1 MPKTCKA
8 NQCDNPVFSNL
19 FCRNHQTSRTDDKWL
34 KSSKGKIT
42 PKVKDSSLKPTKS
55 KRIKPKVRKPTGEL
69 QLFLKRY
76 SECKGL
82 CQITNQQIPFSVDC
96 FMHIL
101 GKGSYP
107 SLRLNEDNFLFVNS
121 RIHQLYDCEGKEKLL
136 REFPEAIVIYELKD
150 KLRANYYNV

>member
-1 MPKTCKA
+1 MSKTCYTE
-8 NQCDNPVFSNL
+8 NCNNNVFSNNRCL
-19 FCRNHQTSRTDDKWL
+19 RCQHLRTDDKWL

-42 PKVKDSSLKPTKS
+42 PKVKESSLKPIKS
-55 KRIKPKVRKPTGEL
+55 KQIKPKIRKPTGEL

-82 CQITNQQIPFSVDC
+82 CQITNKQIPFSVDC

-136 REFPEAIVIYELKD
+136 REFPEAIIIYELKD
-150 KLRANYYNV
+150 KLRANYYN

>member
-1 MPKTCKA
+1 MTKICLTTGCF
-8 NQCDNPVFSNL
+8 NPVFSHNRCK
-19 FCRNHQTSRTDDKWL
+19 FCQTSRTDDKWL

-42 PKVKDSSLKPTKS
+42 PKVKESSLKPPKS
-55 KRIKPKVRKPTGEL
+55 KRIKTKIRKPTGEL

-82 CQITNQQIPFSVDC
+82 CQITNKQIPFSVDC

-150 KLRANYYNV
+150 KLRANYYN